1 MSHDSFSCYMA
12 VLNIKVDF
20 LNLIVRQTI
29 QEDYDVTS
37 EWRIDV
43 NIPIINLRKEYVFFP
58 VNFYE

>member
-43 NIPIINLRKEYVFFP
+43 NIPYHKSP
-58 VNFYE
+58 